1 MNAPRIEEAVE
12 LAAELC
18 RHFEG
23 FRSRPYICPAGF
35 PTIGYG
41 TVYKPDGTR
50 VTMDDAPIS
59 KVQADEWLLSE
70 LRANYGA
77 GILKASPNLIKHP
90 RVLAA
95 AIDFAY
101 NLGVA
106 RYRASTLRKRLEAE
120 DWGGAKQ
127 QFMRWT
133 KAGGRELP
141 GLVRRRSAEV
151 SLLP

>member
-1 MNAPRIEEAVE
+1 MNAPEVNEAVA

-23 FRSRPYICPAGF
+23 FRSRPYICPAGY

-50 VTMDDAPIS
+50 VTMDDPPIS
-59 KVQADEWLLSE
+59 KAQADEWLLSE
-70 LRANYGA
+70 LRSNYGA

-101 NLGVA
+101 NLGVS

-120 DWGGAKQ
+120 DWNEARVQ
-127 QFMRWT
+127 LMRWT

-141 GLVRRRSAEV
+141 GLVRRRKAEA

>member
-1 MNAPRIEEAVE
+1 MNAPGVEEAVA

-23 FRSRPYICPAGF
+23 FRSRPYICPAGY

-50 VTMDDAPIS
+50 VTMDDPPIS
-59 KVQADEWLLSE
+59 KAQADEWLLSE
-70 LRANYGA
+70 LRSNYGA
-77 GILKASPNLIKHP
+77 GVLKASPNLIKHP

-101 NLGVA
+101 NLGVS

-120 DWGGAKQ
+120 DWNGARVQ
-127 QFMRWT
+127 LMRWT

-141 GLVRRRSAEV
+141 GLVRRRKAE
-151 SLLP
+151 SELLP

>member
-59 KVQADEWLLSE
+59 REQADEWLLSE
-70 LRANYGA
+70 LRSNYGA

-141 GLVRRRSAEV
+141 GLVRRRKAEV

>member
-1 MNAPRIEEAVE
+1 MNARALNEALRI
-12 LAAELC
+12 AAALC

-23 FRSRPYICPAGF
+23 FRSKPYICPGGY

-41 TVYKPDGTR
+41 TVFKPDGTR
-50 VTMDDAPIS
+50 VSMDDPPIS
-59 KVQADEWLLSE
+59 KEQADEWLISE
-70 LRANYGA
+70 LRSNYGA
-77 GILKASPNLIKHP
+77 GVLKASPVLIKHP

-101 NLGVA
+101 NLGVS

-120 DWGGAKQ
+120 DWDGAKQ
-127 QFMRWT
+127 QLMRWT

-141 GLVRRRSAEV
+141 GLVRRRKAEAD
-151 SLLP
+151 LLP